1 MWVTTSAPAAD
12 WGTGAAVCPTV
23 PGEVGLAIAPMALV
37 WAPVAAW
44 AGPIA
49 SAAGISR
56 AAAAGIG
63 MPSAEVPGDTTDR
76 AREAA
81 AVAAPP
87 VLDRVVV
94 AEAAA
99 AAEVG
104 AGKQTRSQSERD

>member
-12 WGTGAAVCPTV
+12 WATGAAVSPTA
-23 PGEVGLAIAPMALV
+23 PGEVALAIAPMALV
-37 WAPVAAW
+37 WVAVAA
-44 AGPIA
+44 IA

-56 AAAAGIG
+56 VAVAGIG

-87 VLDRVVV
+87 VLDRVAV
-94 AEAAA
+94 AAA
-99 AAEVG
+99 AAV
-104 AGKQTRSQSERD
+104 AGKQTRSQSERNWRES